1 MKINKDLFLEKTN
14 LASKFISLR
23 VSSSGVLQGVNLK
36 KEKENL
42 YFYSTNLNFYY
53 KGVLKAEEKESF
65 NIVIDPKKIS
75 EFLSLLPP
83 GEADFI
89 IKEKSLVISRD
100 KIKGEFPFVLSEEF
114 PFIKTNT
121 TKKQKINIKT
131 LKKIFSL
138 ISFSA
143 SNDDSRPVLTG
154 INFNTID
161 ELTHIVA
168 TDGFRLSLYMIKEKL
183 PFSSVIIPSFFL
195 EEILKLS
202 NKKDEIDFSYEEK
215 EKVLTFYL
223 DEGEFSTRL
232 IEGEYPPY
240 EKVIPKEVQTEVV
253 VDREDFLRN
262 IKIVS
267 VFAKDFSNIVLL
279 NIDKNSIKITPKTS
293 TKDEDFSVQEAE
305 TKGEPIKIAFNLKF
319 LIDFLSRAGSDKIKI
334 EFLRPES
341 PTVFKMINNDDFLH
355 IIMPIR
361 VQE

>member
-1 MKINKDLFLEKTN
+1 MKINKDLFLEKIN

-23 VSSSGVLQGVNLK
+23 ISSSSVLQGINLK

-53 KGVLKAEEKESF
+53 KGTLKTEEKENF
-65 NIVIDPKKIS
+65 NIIIDPKKIS

-83 GEADFI
+83 GDIDFVV
-89 IKEKSLVISRD
+89 KEKSVIISKD
-100 KIKGEFPFVLSEEF
+100 KTKGEFPFISSEDF
-114 PFIKTNT
+114 PFIKTNIA
-121 TKKQKINIKT
+121 KKQKLNIKI

-143 SNDDSRPVLTG
+143 STDDSRPVLTG

-161 ELTHIVA
+161 EITHLVA
-168 TDGFRLSLYMIKEKL
+168 TDGFRLSLYTIKEKF
-183 PFSSVIIPSFFL
+183 PFSSVIIPSLFL
-195 EEILKLS
+195 GEVLKLS
-202 NKKDEIDFSYEEK
+202 GESDDIDFSYDEK
-215 EKVLTFYL
+215 EKILTFYL

-240 EKVIPKEVQTEVV
+240 EKVIPKESQTEVV

-279 NIDKNSIKITPKTS
+279 DINKDSIKITPKTS

-305 TKGEPIKIAFNLKF
+305 IKGEPIKIAFNSKF
-319 LIDFLSRAGSDKIKI
+319 LIDFLSKADSDKVKI

-341 PTVFKMINNDDFLH
+341 PTVFKMINNNDFLH
-355 IIMPIR
+355 IIMPVR